1 MLRLIGSL
9 FVVFGLSLF
18 HPSQADASSFT
29 ERCGGLIKLTHGY
42 EAAIKAQENS
52 IYDDE
57 GVSALISVNF
67 DDRTLS
73 ITVDAFNYRNGNSFQ
88 SIEEYAGI
96 RFSLSDYPLHFGAKK
111 IAFNLP
117 DNDGSISSFV
127 VIALPVN
134 GGNSYLFQSGAG
146 ENFSG
151 VCQKL

>member
-18 HPSQADASSFT
+18 NPSQADASSFT
-29 ERCGGLIKLTHGY
+29 GRCGGLLQVTNAY
-42 EAAIKAQENS
+42 DAVIKAQENS
-52 IYDDE
+52 IDDDE
-57 GVSALISVNF
+57 GVTALISVNF

-88 SIEEYAGI
+88 SITEYSGI
-96 RFSLSDYPLHFGAKK
+96 RFSVSDYAIHFGAKK
-111 IAFNLP
+111 LAFDIP
-117 DNDGSISSFV
+117 DNDGSISSVV

-134 GGNSYLFQSGAG
+134 GGNSYLLQSGAG
-146 ENFSG
+146 GNFSG

>member
-29 ERCGGLIKLTHGY
+29 GRCGGLIKLTHGY

-52 IYDDE
+52 IDDDE
-57 GVSALISVNF
+57 SVSALISVNF
-67 DDRTLS
+67 DDQTAS

-88 SIEEYAGI
+88 SISEISGI
-96 RFSLSDYPLHFGAKK
+96 RFSVSDYPIHFGAKK
-111 IAFNLP
+111 IAFDIP
-117 DNDGSISSFV
+117 DNDGSSSSFV
-127 VIALPVN
+127 VIVLPVN
-134 GGNSYLFQSGAG
+134 GGNSFLLQSIAG
-146 ENFSG
+146 GNASG